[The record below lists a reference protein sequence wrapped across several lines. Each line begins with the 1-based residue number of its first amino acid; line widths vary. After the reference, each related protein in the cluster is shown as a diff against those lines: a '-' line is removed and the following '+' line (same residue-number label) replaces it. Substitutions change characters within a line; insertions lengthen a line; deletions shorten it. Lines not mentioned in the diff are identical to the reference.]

1 MYITFT
7 QIAVYTIAVFAGV
20 GIIVEWRLRH
30 SENTVS
36 DYIGIRNEQ
45 VKSVLNKIVDSIFET
60 LSDVETRLNELEEK
74 NGRSNKENS

>member
-30 SENTVS
+30 SQDTVS

-45 VKSVLNKIVDSIFET
+45 VKSVLNKIVDSIFDS
-60 LSDVETRLNELEEK
+60 LSDVESRLNKLEGQD
-74 NGRSNKENS
+74 GRSDKENS

>member
-60 LSDVETRLNELEEK
+60 LSDVETRLNDLEGK
-74 NGRSNKENS
+74 NGRSDKENS

>member
-30 SENTVS
+30 SQDTVS

-45 VKSVLNKIVDSIFET
+45 VKSVLNKIVDSIFDS
-60 LSDVETRLNELEEK
+60 LSDVESRLNKLEGQD
-74 NGRSNKENS
+74 GRSNKENS

>member
-45 VKSVLNKIVDSIFET
+45 VKSVLNKIVDSIFDT
-60 LSDVETRLNELEEK
+60 LSDVETRLNDLEGK
-74 NGRSNKENS
+74 NGRSDKENS